1 MIKVYKTNARIN
13 DTKKINTMAV
23 DSWIDLVNPT
33 NEEIEIVSKK
43 TKISTE
49 LMNKMLDADELPRVE
64 IDKNAKLI
72 VIDTPVINEERKYDT
87 YPLGIIITNNY
98 IVTISTKKIKF
109 LDDFKKSTKNFSTGK
124 KSRFLIQL
132 ILKSTSKYISILNEV
147 NKDIKRKEK
156 ELVKS
161 TKNKDITDLLSI
173 EKTLVYFITSLKE
186 NSAVLERLRKG
197 NIIQLY
203 EGDLDLLEDAVIEI
217 NQAIDMSTIYRD
229 ILSSITDTYA
239 TIISNN
245 LNNMM
250 KFLAG
255 VTIVLSIP
263 TMISSFLGMNVKL
276 GIIGNNPYSAWAIL
290 GLSIILS
297 ILVAIWLKKKD
308 ML

>member
-290 GLSIILS
+290 GASIILS